1 MWYTDCDLSEAI
13 GGCVADV
20 TENQVTPPVPAP
32 GEYAEREARPAR
44 LLLYPLLAESNE
56 AVSSPAKVDPA
67 ERQNTLLAVNPDAFW
82 RVWTLLFGQPT
93 DTRPSKSLV
102 AQVAAALFGSR
113 TAPGADYLAA
123 DFDAVNSRELA
134 REYRLAR
141 LRELVASRRHLAQ
154 CFAAA
159 RAFLLRH
166 IARATVETG
175 STAAIAKRMTPL
187 GAPPQIA

>member
-44 LLLYPLLAESNE
+44 LLLYQLLAESNE
-56 AVSSPAKVDPA
+56 AVSSLAKVGPA
-67 ERQNTLLAVNPDAFW
+67 DRQNTLLAVSPDAFW

-102 AQVAAALFGSR
+102 AQVAAALLGSR
-113 TAPGADYLAA
+113 TAPAPITWWQISTPSIAVSSHGNTVWRSCASLWPAD
-123 DFDAVNSRELA
+123 DTSRSA
-134 REYRLAR
+134 S
-141 LRELVASRRHLAQ
+141 LRPAHSCSDISHGLPSKRVVRRPSRSA
-154 CFAAA
+154 
-159 RAFLLRH
+159 
-166 IARATVETG
+166 
-175 STAAIAKRMTPL
+175 
-187 GAPPQIA
+187 